1 MTLEKKVQEAIIRL
15 NPKFDEL
22 ADGYADFIEV
32 DEKRKIAKVRF
43 IGGKL
48 HRCGDYALGLW
59 VEKLLKEE
67 VPELNEVID
76 IR

>member
-32 DEKRKIAKVRF
+32 DEKRKIAKVRL

-48 HRCGDYALGLW
+48 H
-59 VEKLLKEE
+59 
-67 VPELNEVID
+67 
-76 IR
+76 